1 MENAY
6 TFGAKG
12 AVLRQQENV
21 RVIIKGPRVEMGSLT
36 GEAGCRKVSV
46 LRTVSGW
53 RHEALTWPP
62 IMQHLKSGL

>member
-6 TFGAKG
+6 TFGAEG

-36 GEAGCRKVSV
+36 GEAGCRKAVCS
-46 LRTVSGW
+46 
-53 RHEALTWPP
+53 ALYLGGS
-62 IMQHLKSGL
+62 MKL